1 MNFAKRLLM
10 IAGAVALAAIV
21 GVILTRKAAHGIV
34 ATMVQVVNPPSQPV
48 PVADQDAR
56 NSFEIVLCVASPQP
70 LGCPDNFTVPAT
82 TASAQPVERL
92 VIEFVSFGCD
102 AEARIN
108 LRSETGIVEGQPA
121 PGIFFHTFSLTAS
134 ANSGFAA
141 ATPVRIYA
149 DPGSTIKAEQFV
161 GTLCFVNVSGHLVSQ
176 QL

>member
-1 MNFAKRLLM
+1 MNTLRRAAMAIGVMTVVALVL
-10 IAGAVALAAIV
+10 ALAAP
-21 GVILTRKAAHGIV
+21 KPAHGIV
-34 ATMVQVVNPPSQPV
+34 ATMVQVVNTPSQPV

-121 PGIFFHTFSLTAS
+121 PGIFFHTFLVTGS

-149 DPGSTIKAEQFV
+149 DPGSTIKAQQFV
-161 GTLCFVNVSGHLVSQ
+161 GTFCFVNVSGHLVTQ
-176 QL
+176 

>member
-1 MNFAKRLLM
+1 MRLLKQ
-10 IAGAVALAAIV
+10 AV
-21 GVILTRKAAHGIV
+21 GVLGTLVVLIVIAAVVMPKAAHGIV
-34 ATMVQVVNPPSQPV
+34 ATMVQVVNTPSQPV

-70 LGCPDNFTVPAT
+70 LGCPDSFTVPAT
-82 TASAQPVERL
+82 TATAQPVERL

-121 PGIFFHTFSLTAS
+121 PGIFFHTFLVTGS

-149 DPGSTIKAEQFV
+149 DPGSTIKAQQFV
-161 GTLCFVNVSGHLVSQ
+161 GTFCFVNVSGHLVTQ
-176 QL
+176 